1 MQFQCMKKTNRKS
14 TTKAQAPLLT
24 AVALLASVAIQPA
37 FAADEGI
44 YKTIGADGSI
54 VFTDKPKNNTFAV
67 ESSSLVPVTIS
78 KPVLDT
84 SIRSNDFSSD
94 TLGGR
99 GKNAAKVSAVRITSP
114 TNNQTLTNPQEP
126 ILITIAMGPEKRL
139 PRGHTA
145 EIRLNGEIVSNGR
158 RTQTSVPAPDRGT
171 HIIEAQIVNSKGTTL
186 ARSEPVKVIIQ

>member
-1 MQFQCMKKTNRKS
+1 MKKTNRKS
-14 TTKAQAPLLT
+14 TIIAQAPLLT
-24 AVALLASVAIQPA
+24 AVALLASLAIQPA

-44 YKTIGADGSI
+44 YKTIGPDGSI

-78 KPVLDT
+78 EPVLDT
-84 SIRSNDFSSD
+84 SIRSNEFSSD

-126 ILITIAMGPEKRL
+126 ILITIAMGPDKKL
-139 PRGHTA
+139 PRGHIA
-145 EIRLNGEIVSNGR
+145 EIRLNGEIVSNGS

-171 HIIEAQIVNSKGTTL
+171 HIIEAQIVNSKGATL
-186 ARSEPVKVIIQ
+186 ARSEAVKVYIQ